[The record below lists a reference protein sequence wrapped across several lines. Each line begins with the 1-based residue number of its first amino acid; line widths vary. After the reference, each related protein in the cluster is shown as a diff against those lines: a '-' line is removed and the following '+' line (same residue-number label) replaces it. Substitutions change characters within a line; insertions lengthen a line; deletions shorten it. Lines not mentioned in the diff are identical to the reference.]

1 MSDFMSNESKND
13 KVIRTK
19 TALKHNISHSSMSMN
34 DIVSLAWGA
43 KEILRDDFKK
53 TETGKTILPFIVLRR
68 LGRVL
73 EPTKDKVLLEY
84 EKIKNEK
91 PEYIEARLNKI
102 TGHGF
107 HNHSKYN
114 LELLLADPKSLQ
126 KNIQSYIR
134 GFSENVQDIFD
145 NFGFETTLNKLDN
158 HEILFNMVEKF
169 ASSKLDFDPKKI
181 DNHMMGMIYEEVIRR
196 TNEATNEEAG
206 HHFTPREVIALM
218 VNLLFSHEKDSLSK
232 KGIIKTIYDPA
243 SGTGGMLSVASN
255 YIAKINP
262 DAIIDTYGQELND
275 ETYAICKSD
284 MLIKGLELDRIK
296 LGNSL
301 IAGKKGDGF
310 YDKKFHYMLS
320 NPPFG
325 VDWGKYERGIHDE
338 EEKGFDGKFGAGTP
352 RKSDGSLLFL
362 SSMISKMKPKKDGGS
377 RIAIVLNGSPL
388 FTGEAN
394 SGENNIRKWII
405 ENDMLEAIVA
415 LPDNMFYNTSIGT
428 YIWIITNNKEKKKKG
443 KIHLINASSDKFY
456 KKMKKPLGEKK
467 HLINDEQI
475 ESITKI
481 FESFSNGEY
490 SKIFDNQDFGYTR
503 ITVERPL
510 QKNFQVSKNR
520 LEKLENENNFKQL
533 DKVEEKPKEPRTKD
547 VLRILSKLPK
557 KTYKNYNDFSNN
569 LNESFS
575 KADYKLSA
583 KLKKV
588 IDNTLSQRDD
598 TADPQKDKDDNFVAD
613 PDLRDYENIPLKE
626 DIDKFLEREVEPY
639 VKYPWIVESTRNNIG
654 YEIQFKRHFFVYK
667 SLRPVKDIDKE
678 IQHLHKKISE
688 EWEKFME

>member
-1 MSDFMSNESKND
+1 
-13 KVIRTK
+13 
-19 TALKHNISHSSMSMN
+19 
-34 DIVSLAWGA
+34 
-43 KEILRDDFKK
+43 DFKK

-73 EPTKDKVLLEY
+73 EPTKDKVLSEY

-91 PEYIEARLNKI
+91 PEYVEARLNKI

-134 GFSENVQDIFD
+134 GFSENVRDIFEK
-145 NFGFETTLNKLDN
+145 FGFETTLNKLDE

-169 ASSKLDFDPKKI
+169 ASSELDFDPEKI

-196 TNEATNEEAG
+196 ANEATNEEAG
-206 HHFTPREVIALM
+206 HHFTPREVITLM

-243 SGTGGMLSVASN
+243 SGTGGMLSVASD

-262 DAIIDTYGQELND
+262 DAIIDTYGQEKYP

-310 YDKKFHYMLS
+310 YDEKFHYMLS

-325 VDWGKYERGIHDE
+325 VDWGKYERGIRDE
-338 EEKGFDGKFGAGTP
+338 EEKGEQGKYGAGTP

-362 SSMISKMKPKKDGGS
+362 LSMISKMKPKEEGGS

-388 FTGEAN
+388 FTGEAG
-394 SGENNIRKWII
+394 SGESDIRKWII

-415 LPDNMFYNTSIGT
+415 MPNDMFYNTGINT
-428 YIWIITNNKEKKKKG
+428 YIWIISNNKDEKRKG
-443 KIHLINASSDKFY
+443 KIQLINAVGTEFFQ
-456 KKMKKPLGEKK
+456 KMKSSLGKK
-467 HLINDEQI
+467 RNEISDEQI
-475 ESITKI
+475 KSITKI
-481 FESFSNGEY
+481 YDSFKEGEF
-490 SKIFDNQDFGYTR
+490 SKIFDNNDFGYYR
-503 ITVERPL
+503 ITVDRPL
-510 QKNFQVSKNR
+510 KRNFKVSADR
-520 LEKLENENNFKQL
+520 LEKLQQEKAFLKL
-533 DKVEEKPKEPRTKD
+533 DELKSKPKQPKCKD
-547 VLRILSKLPK
+547 VLKVLSTMPS
-557 KTYKNYNDFSNN
+557 KTYKDHDTFSTELKNA
-569 LNESFS
+569 FS
-575 KADYKLSA
+575 KGDYKITSSQLKTIENSLSERDEEA
-583 KLKKV
+583 
-588 IDNTLSQRDD
+588 TPQRDS
-598 TADPQKDKDDNFVAD
+598 KGNLVAD
-613 PDLRDYENIPLKE
+613 SDLRDNENIPLKG
-626 DIDKFLEREVEPY
+626 DIDKYFAKEVTPY
-639 VKYPWIVESTRNNIG
+639 VPDAWIDESNKDNVG
-654 YEIQFKRHFFVYK
+654 YDIQFTKQFYVYN
-667 SLRPVKDIDKE
+667 SLRSLEEIDKDLKENQKE
-678 IQHLHKKISE
+678 ISKIQNE
-688 EWEKFME
+688 VVGE

>member
-1 MSDFMSNESKND
+1 
-13 KVIRTK
+13 
-19 TALKHNISHSSMSMN
+19 MN
-34 DIVSLAWGA
+34 DIVGLAWGA

-134 GFSENVQDIFD
+134 GFSENVRDIFE
-145 NFGFETTLNKLDN
+145 NFGFETTLKKLDD
-158 HEILFNMVEKF
+158 HEILLHMVEHF
-169 ASSKLDFDPKKI
+169 ASSALDFDPQKI

-196 TNEATNEEAG
+196 ANEATNEEAG
-206 HHFTPREVIALM
+206 HHFTPREVITLM

-243 SGTGGMLSVASN
+243 SGTGGMLSVASD

-296 LGNSL
+296 FGNSL

-310 YDKKFHYMLS
+310 YDQKFHYMLS

-325 VDWGKYERGIHDE
+325 VDWGKYERGIRDE
-338 EEKGFDGKFGAGTP
+338 EEKGKQGKYGAGTP

-362 SSMISKMKPKKDGGS
+362 LSMISKMKPKEEGGS

-388 FTGEAN
+388 FTGEAE
-394 SGENNIRKWII
+394 SGESDIRKWII

-415 LPDNMFYNTSIGT
+415 MPNDMFYNTGIFT
-428 YIWIITNNKEKKKKG
+428 YIWIISNNKDDKRKG
-443 KIHLINASSDKFY
+443 KIQLINAVGEEFFQ
-456 KKMKKPLGEKK
+456 KMKSSLGKK
-467 HLINDEQI
+467 RNEISDEQI
-475 ESITKI
+475 KSITKI
-481 FESFSNGEY
+481 YDSFKEGEF
-490 SKIFDNQDFGYTR
+490 SKIFDTEDFGYTR
-503 ITVERPL
+503 ITVDRPL
-510 QKNFQVSKNR
+510 RRHFEISKER
-520 LEKLENENNFKQL
+520 LKKLEQENAFGKF
-533 DKVEEKPKEPRTKD
+533 DEYKEKPKQPRAKD
-547 VLRILSKLPK
+547 VLNVLYKIKP
-557 KTYKNYNDFSNN
+557 KTYNDYETLSTDLKDAFVKNDFKITVSH
-569 LNESFS
+569 L
-575 KADYKLSA
+575 KLIANIISEKDENA
-583 KLKKV
+583 EPEKEHKSSSGLKY
-588 IDNTLSQRDD
+588 DS
-598 TADPQKDKDDNFVAD
+598 
-613 PDLRDYENIPLKE
+613 DLRDYENIPLKD
-626 DIDKFLEREVEPY
+626 DIDEYFKNEVTKY
-639 VKYPWIVESTRNNIG
+639 VPDAWIVDETRSKIG
-654 YEIQFKRHFFVYK
+654 YEIPFTRHFYVYNPLR
-667 SLRPVKDIDKE
+667 SLDEIDTDLKENQKE
-678 IQHLHKKISE
+678 ITKLQKRVFDE
-688 EWEKFME
+688 